1 MQGGTVQP
9 QPCNHIGVVM
19 SRDARN
25 IFHEITSVVTALDQ
39 ANRNS
44 ALSLTK
50 PRQTVSC

>member
-9 QPCNHIGVVM
+9 QPCNHIDIVN

-25 IFHEITSVVTALDQ
+25 IFHEITCVVTALDQ

-44 ALSLTK
+44 ALSVIT
-50 PRQTVSC
+50 PGQTVSC